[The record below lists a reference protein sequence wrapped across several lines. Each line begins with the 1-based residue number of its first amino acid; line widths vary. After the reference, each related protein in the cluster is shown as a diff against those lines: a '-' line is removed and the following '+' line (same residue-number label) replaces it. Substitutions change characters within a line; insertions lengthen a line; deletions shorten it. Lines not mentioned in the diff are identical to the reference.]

1 MATYLI
7 SNAVTWIGLTSF
19 QSGDALIVT
28 PGGAL
33 VLPTTNLSD
42 LDVGGPTMI
51 TFAGYVALQSLAVDQ
66 SVTFTITATGQVVSS
81 AQGAAI
87 ALYGAHLDVAGQI
100 TAANG
105 TAVNL
110 LEDAASLTN
119 SGQIAAKV
127 AVQISGAGSHRL
139 TNSGLIQGDIRA
151 TGDGAETIINSG
163 TIVGDVSL
171 GAGDDRFSGGHLH
184 GDLDMGLGNDRT
196 DARGNAVSG
205 VILDAGGADIYLV
218 DSAQTRISDTGAGR
232 DTVLAWCN
240 FALSD
245 GIEVLTLRGAGDWN
259 GIGNAQANTLIG
271 NSGNNRLLG
280 GGGADRLFGGAGDDV
295 LNGGRGQDT
304 LTGSDGND
312 LLDGSG
318 GADHLF
324 GGVGMDTLLGGDGAD
339 VLYAGAGSDSMMG
352 GTGADRFVFA
362 SLSETSSEPLSCD
375 IIADFNQGED
385 KIDLSAIDANTT
397 NAVADDA
404 FEFIGQT
411 AFTHQAGQLRIV
423 SSSETQVELD
433 ANGDGVADAIFTLWW
448 TSNTTLTSADFIL

>member
-105 TAVNL
+105 TAVDL

-127 AVQISGAGSHRL
+127 AVQISGAGSHSL

-151 TGDGAETIINSG
+151 TGDGAETIINIG

-171 GAGDDRFSGGHLH
+171 GAGDDRFAGGYLH

-259 GIGNAQANTLIG
+259 ATGNAQANRLIG
-271 NSGNNRLLG
+271 NAGNNHLLG
-280 GGGADRLFGGAGDDV
+280 GGGADRLLGGLGDDV
-295 LNGGRGQDT
+295 LHGGRGHDR

-312 LLDGSG
+312 VLDGSG

-324 GGVGMDTLLGGDGAD
+324 GG
-339 VLYAGAGSDSMMG
+339 AGSDTMTG
-352 GTGADRFVFA
+352 GSGADKFVFA
-362 SLSETSSEPLSCD
+362 SLSDTSTEPLMCD
-375 IIADFNQGED
+375 IIADFKQGED

-448 TSNTTLTSADFIL
+448 TSNTPLTSADFIL

>member
-7 SNAVTWIGLTSF
+7 SNAVTWIGLTRF
-19 QSGDALIVT
+19 QSGDALIVA

-33 VLPTTNLSD
+33 VMPDVDLSD

-51 TFAGYVALQSLAVDQ
+51 TLAGYVAINSLSVDGDVSFSISQ
-66 SVTFTITATGQVVSS
+66 TGQVVSAS
-81 AQGAAI
+81 AGAAI
-87 ALYGAHLDVAGQI
+87 TLRGAHLTTAGQI

-105 TAVNL
+105 TAIDL
-110 LEDAASLTN
+110 LEDSASLTN
-119 SGQIAAKV
+119 TGQIAAKV
-127 AVQISGAGSHRL
+127 AVQITGAGSHNL
-139 TNSGLIQGDIRA
+139 TNSGLILGDIRA
-151 TGDGAETIINSG
+151 TGEGSETLNNTG
-163 TIVGDVSL
+163 TIMGVVSL

-184 GDLDMGLGNDRT
+184 GDLDLGLGNDRT

-205 VILDAGGADIYLV
+205 VILDAGGADVYLV

-259 GIGNAQANTLIG
+259 ATGNAQANRLIG
-271 NSGNNRLLG
+271 NAGNNHLLG
-280 GGGADRLFGGAGDDV
+280 GGGADRLLGGLGDDV
-295 LNGGRGQDT
+295 LHGGRGHDR

-312 LLDGSG
+312 VLDGSG

-324 GGVGMDTLLGGDGAD
+324 GG
-339 VLYAGAGSDSMMG
+339 AGSDTMTG
-352 GTGADRFVFA
+352 GSGADKFVFA
-362 SLSETSSEPLSCD
+362 SLSDTSTEPIMCD
-375 IIADFNQGED
+375 IIADFKQGED

-397 NAVADDA
+397 NSVADDA
-404 FEFIGQT
+404 FVFIGEA
-411 AFTHQAGQLRIV
+411 AFTHQAGELRIT
-423 SSSETQVELD
+423 SSSETRVELD

-448 TSNTTLTSADFIL
+448 AAQSTPTSADFIL

>member
-7 SNAVTWIGLTSF
+7 SNAVTWIGLTRF
-19 QSGDALIVT
+19 QSGDALIVA

-33 VLPTTNLSD
+33 VMPDVDLSD

-51 TFAGYVALQSLAVDQ
+51 TLAGYVAINSLSVDGDVSFSISQ
-66 SVTFTITATGQVVSS
+66 TGQVVSAS
-81 AQGAAI
+81 AGAAI
-87 ALYGAHLDVAGQI
+87 TLRGAHLTTAGQI

-105 TAVNL
+105 TAIDL
-110 LEDAASLTN
+110 LEDTASLTN
-119 SGQIAAKV
+119 TGQIAAKV
-127 AVQISGAGSHRL
+127 AVKITGAGSHNL
-139 TNSGLIQGDIRA
+139 TNSGLILGDIRA
-151 TGDGAETIINSG
+151 TGEGSETLNNTG
-163 TIVGDVSL
+163 TIMGDVSL

-184 GDLDMGLGNDRT
+184 GDLDLGLGNDRT

-205 VILDAGGADIYLV
+205 VILDAGGADVYLV

-259 GIGNAQANTLIG
+259 ATGNAQANRLIG
-271 NSGNNRLLG
+271 NAGNNHLLG
-280 GGGADRLFGGAGDDV
+280 GGGADRLLGGLGDDV
-295 LNGGRGQDT
+295 LHGGRGHDR

-312 LLDGSG
+312 VLDGSG

-324 GGVGMDTLLGGDGAD
+324 GG
-339 VLYAGAGSDSMMG
+339 AGSDTMMG
-352 GTGADRFVFA
+352 GSGADKFVFA
-362 SLSETSSEPLSCD
+362 SLSDTFTEPLMCD
-375 IIADFNQGED
+375 IIADFKQGED

-397 NAVADDA
+397 NSVADDA
-404 FEFIGQT
+404 FVFIGEA
-411 AFTHQAGQLRIV
+411 AFTRQAGELRIA
-423 SSSETQVELD
+423 SSRETRVELD

-448 TSNTTLTSADFIL
+448 TAQNTPTSADFIL